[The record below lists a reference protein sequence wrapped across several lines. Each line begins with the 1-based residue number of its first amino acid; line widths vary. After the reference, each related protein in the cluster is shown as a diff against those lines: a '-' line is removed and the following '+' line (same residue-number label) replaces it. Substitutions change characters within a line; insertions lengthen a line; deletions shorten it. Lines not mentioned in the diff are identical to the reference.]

1 MKKHLTIICLTFVVA
16 LMAQNNQST
25 VPSSVN
31 DIAIDF
37 SVIEKQNVKGASGAN
52 LCWLLDSDK
61 YRPRTKSMKTALTEL
76 GVGALRFPYGHLADN
91 YLWTTPPYEN
101 AVSELT
107 ARVATM
113 SQAPGKWDWCVRPDG
128 TFKEVLDF
136 DEYITLCKNVGA
148 EPLIMVNVLSFR
160 YEGGPTLESLITS
173 AAEWVRYSNIIRK
186 YNVKYWQLGN
196 EVEHTKEITL
206 TEYVDIYGKMAAA
219 MKAVDPT
226 IKVGTGV
233 LGQTAWNKAVLEK
246 HPDLVSFVSAHQYTF
261 NQPFTE
267 KGYEG
272 WKEQVNVELRNIR
285 RTQSLLLEKPEY
297 KNIEIMITETGS
309 TGGKWPEG
317 RTNDLYK
324 ALNWFEMNME
334 ELLLPNVK
342 YSFFW
347 GTHSPWSGE
356 NTDTGLEY
364 LLTTKDNNT
373 TPTGRIIELI
383 NNYMPAQIVK
393 TDRVSGFLR
402 TYAGISKDKKELSIF
417 ILNKNDKVE
426 KINLNISGI
435 NFKSYL
441 SEKIIFTGTSPVD
454 IHPKVSKSKGNKVS
468 GQQITETVTPYSLTI
483 LRYYKKK

>member
-1 MKKHLTIICLTFVVA
+1 MRKIIHFVLFFSAIVF
-16 LMAQNNQST
+16 
-25 VPSSVN
+25 
-31 DIAIDF
+31 IARGQKAEVLPNIYHGTIDF
-37 SVIEKQNVKGASGAN
+37 SVVEKQNVKGASGAN

-61 YRPRTKSMKTALTEL
+61 YRPRKKSMRTALSEL

-101 AVSELT
+101 AVNGLT

-113 SQAPGKWDWCVRPDG
+113 SQAPAKWDWCVRPDG
-128 TFKEVLDF
+128 TFKDVLDF

-173 AAEWVRYSNIIRK
+173 AAEWVKYSNITRK

-196 EVEHTKEITL
+196 EVEHTKEITMD
-206 TEYVDIYGKMAAA
+206 EYVDIYGKMAAA

-233 LGQTAWNKAVLEK
+233 LGQTAWNKAVLDQ

-272 WKEQVNVELRNIR
+272 WKEQTNVEIRNIR
-285 RTQSLLLEKPEY
+285 KTQSLLLEKPEY
-297 KNIEIMITETGS
+297 KDVEIMITETGA
-309 TGGKWPEG
+309 TGGKWPES

-324 ALNWFEMNME
+324 ALYWFEMNME
-334 ELLLPNVK
+334 ELILPNVR

-364 LLTTKDNNT
+364 LLTMKDNNT
-373 TPTGRIIELI
+373 TPTGTIVELV
-383 NNYMPAQIVK
+383 NNYMPRQMVK
-393 TDRVSGFLR
+393 TDRVSGCLR
-402 TYAGISKDKKELSIF
+402 TYAGISMDKKELAIF
-417 ILNKNDKVE
+417 ILNKNDKAE
-426 KINLNISGI
+426 NYNLSVSGI
-435 NFKSYL
+435 NLKNYL
-441 SEKIIFTGTSPVD
+441 SEKIVFTGTSPVD
-454 IHPKVSKSKGNKVS
+454 TNPELKKMKGNKVIN
-468 GQQITETVTPYSLTI
+468 QHITAMVAPYSITV
-483 LRYYKKK
+483 LRYYKK

>member
-1 MKKHLTIICLTFVVA
+1 MRKIIHFVLLFSAVVFVA
-16 LMAQNNQST
+16 RGQKVDVAPNSYHGT
-25 VPSSVN
+25 
-31 DIAIDF
+31 IDF

-91 YLWTTPPYEN
+91 YLWTTPPFEN
-101 AVSELT
+101 AVNGLS

-113 SQAPGKWDWCVRPDG
+113 SQAPAKWGWCVRPDG

-173 AAEWVRYSNIIRK
+173 AAEWVRYSNITRK

-196 EVEHTKEITL
+196 EVEHTKEITMA
-206 TEYVDIYGKMAAA
+206 EYVEIYGKMAAA

-233 LGQTAWNKAVLEK
+233 LGQTAWNKAVLEQ

-272 WKEQVNVELRNIR
+272 WKEQVNVEIRNVR

-297 KNIEIMITETGS
+297 KNIEMMITETGS
-309 TGGKWPEG
+309 TGGKWPES

-324 ALNWFEMNME
+324 ALYWFEMNME

-342 YSFFW
+342 YTFFW

-364 LLTTKDNNT
+364 LLTMKDNNT
-373 TPTGRIIELI
+373 TPTGKIVELV

-393 TDRVSGFLR
+393 TERVSGFLR
-402 TYAGISKDKKELSIF
+402 TYAGISKDKKELAIF

-426 KINLNISGI
+426 KFNLIISGI
-435 NFKSYL
+435 NIKSYL
-441 SEKIIFTGTSPVD
+441 SEKIIFTGSSPVD
-454 IHPKVSKSKGNKVS
+454 INPEVSKSKGSNVS
-468 GQQITETVTPYSLTI
+468 GQQITETVAPYSLTI
-483 LRYYKKK
+483 LRYYKK